1 MSGGVFFEESGGLK
15 AGLVLS
21 SSAGSDQVSLT
32 TGRRVKVK
40 ANQVLVRFEAKDESE
55 VERFVQQAQSVA
67 DGLEPDFLWQCA
79 PADVFTAEVFAPEV
93 FGQQVLPTDVAGL
106 LLSMHQ
112 APMYFYRK
120 GKGQFKT
127 APSESLQ
134 AALAGAAKR
143 AALAEQEQAF
153 TQALLDGQ
161 CPEAIAEQA
170 MGLLIK
176 PDKQSVAFKALSA
189 AAHQLQ
195 LTPAALLMKMGVVGS
210 AYALHLGRFMA
221 ECFPRGCEHAVQ
233 PEETAKLQA
242 RLAALG
248 QSLPRAQSAAYS
260 IDDESTTEVDDAFSC
275 EALDHGGWRIGVH
288 IAAPGALLGP
298 EDPLAHLARDR
309 ASTVYFPGDKIT
321 MLPDELITMA
331 SLDEGGWRPAVSL
344 YLEFDANGERLSQA
358 SRFEMVQIARNIRHG
373 QWEDDLTCAVDA
385 SQSVEVREQA
395 RGKLPWPDLTV
406 LHQLALACRSRR
418 EAVRGRPEP
427 PARLDYG
434 IRLNWRDDPRA
445 REWGLADVD
454 IQTRQRG
461 SALDLLVAEFMILTN
476 VTWGETLALG
486 QLPGVYRCQSMG
498 RVRMQTTP
506 GPHQGLGV
514 SHYAWSTSP
523 LRRYADLV
531 NQWQLLSLLGHGRP
545 AFKSGDANLFADV
558 AHFDAVYDRYAE
570 FQSSMERYWTG
581 RWFGQQLGLS
591 EEAWQTTQVGPA
603 NTVAAV
609 ATRTESVVRLRSAPA
624 VLRLALTSLP
634 AGTELEVAVMGFDPL
649 DISLQG
655 KVIRVLQTE
664 AVKRYAVLGDPIAH
678 SKSPFIHQAFAQQL
692 GLAVDYQAIRVP
704 PEQLADS
711 LKDLHQKGYGGLNL
725 TVPHKHLAFDLAVSN
740 QWPMSDLAN
749 QAGAVNTLIRTEQGW
764 QADNT
769 DGLGLL
775 ADMLRSLNRQDLSGL
790 SLLVIGAGGAAAG
803 VLGPLASA
811 GLRAVTLVNRS
822 ADKAHALI
830 GRFSVTHPSVSWQ
843 ADALASIAPS
853 GQYSGAGFDL
863 VVNASSASLQGE
875 SLDICPSIFSGA
887 QLVVDMMYGAQ
898 PTAFMQQASQ
908 AGAALVTDGLGM
920 LVEQAAEAF
929 ERWQGQRPDTVPVL
943 LACRQ
948 ALIEAAAGVE

>member
-1 MSGGVFFEESGGLK
+1 VPGGVFFEESGGLK

-21 SSAGSDQVSLT
+21 SGAGSDQVSLT

-40 ANQVLVRFEAKDESE
+40 GNQVLVRFEAKEESE
-55 VERFVQQAQSVA
+55 VERFAQQAQSVA

-79 PADVFTAEVFAPEV
+79 PADVFTAERFAPEV
-93 FGQQVLPTDVAGL
+93 FGQQVSPVEVAGL
-106 LLSMHQ
+106 LMSLHQ

-127 APSESLQ
+127 APPESLQ

-153 TQALLDGQ
+153 VEALLAGE
-161 CPEAIAEQA
+161 CPTEVAEQA
-170 MGLLIK
+170 MALLIK
-176 PDKQSVAFKALSA
+176 PDKQSVAFKALSS

-195 LTPAALLMKMGVVGS
+195 LTPAALLMRLGVVGS

-221 ECFPRGCEHAVQ
+221 ECFPKGRDHGLQ
-233 PEETAKLQA
+233 PDEIVKLKA
-242 RLAALG
+242 RLTALS
-248 QSLPRAQSAAYS
+248 QSLPRAQSVAYS

-288 IAAPGALLGP
+288 IAAPGALLAP
-298 EDPLAHLARDR
+298 EDPLAQVARDR

-321 MLPDELITMA
+321 MLPAEMITLA
-331 SLDEGGWRPAVSL
+331 SLDEAGWRPAVSL
-344 YLEFDANGERLSQA
+344 YLEFDEKGERLSQA

-373 QWEDDLTCAVDA
+373 DWEDDLTRAVDA
-385 SQSVEVREQA
+385 SQSAQVREQA
-395 RGKLPWPDLTV
+395 RQALPWPELTV
-406 LHQLALACRSRR
+406 LHELALACRSRR

-427 PARLDYG
+427 AARLDYG
-434 IRLNWRDDPRA
+434 IRLNWHEDPRA
-445 REWGLADVD
+445 MELGLADVD

-461 SALDLLVAEFMILTN
+461 SALDLVVSEFMILTN

-570 FQSSMERYWTG
+570 FQSSLERYWTG
-581 RWFGQQLGLS
+581 RWFGQQLGLTT
-591 EEAWQTTQVGPA
+591 EAWQTLQVGSA
-603 NTVAAV
+603 NTVTAV

-624 VLRLALTSLP
+624 VLRLPLTSLP

-655 KVIRVLQTE
+655 KVIRVMQTQPMR
-664 AVKRYAVLGDPIAH
+664 RYAVLGDPIAH
-678 SKSPFIHQAFAQQL
+678 SKSPFIHRAFAEQT
-692 GLAVDYQAIRVP
+692 GCAVDYQAIRVP
-704 PEQLADS
+704 PEELARN
-711 LKDLHQKGYGGLNL
+711 LAELHQQGYGGLNL
-725 TVPHKHLAFDLAVSN
+725 TVPHKHLAYDLAVAN
-740 QWPMSDLAN
+740 HWPISELAQ
-749 QAGAVNTLIRTEQGW
+749 QAGAINTLIRAEQGW
-764 QADNT
+764 EADNT

-775 ADMLRSLNRQDLSGL
+775 ADMLRSLDRQDLSGL

-811 GLRAVTLVNRS
+811 GLRAVTVVNRS

-830 GRFSVTHPSVSWQ
+830 GRFSVTYPSVSWQ
-843 ADALASIAPS
+843 ADALVGIAS
-853 GQYSGAGFDL
+853 GGRLCGAGFDL
-863 VVNASSASLQGE
+863 VVNASSASLQGD

-887 QLVVDMMYGAQ
+887 QLVVDMMYGVQ
-898 PTAFMQQASQ
+898 PTGFMQQASD

-920 LVEQAAEAF
+920 LVEQAAVAF
-929 ERWQGQRPDTVPVL
+929 ERWQGQRPETLPVL
-943 LACRQ
+943 QACRQ
-948 ALIEAAAGVE
+948 ALADAGAGVE